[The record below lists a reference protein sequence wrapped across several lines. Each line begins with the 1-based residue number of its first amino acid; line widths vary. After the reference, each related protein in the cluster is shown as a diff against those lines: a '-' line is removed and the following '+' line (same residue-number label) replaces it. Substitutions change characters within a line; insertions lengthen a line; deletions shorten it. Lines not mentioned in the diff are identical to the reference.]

1 MKSIASGPTDVA
13 MTELTIGQA
22 FDDAVAKW
30 GDRSALVVPHQ
41 GVRWTWSQL
50 GERVDAFARAL
61 VRLGFQSGDRV
72 GIWATNQW
80 EWIVTQHA
88 TAKIGVILVSINP
101 AYRLSE
107 LEYVLN
113 KVGCRGL
120 VTGVRF
126 KTSDYIAMLQELIP
140 ELDRSP
146 AGKTKSARVPSLHTV
161 IRLGDTTTPGM
172 FNFNSLL
179 EAELGNS
186 NASASDALT
195 AIGQRLSNHDA
206 INIQFTSGTT
216 GSPGW

>member
-1 MKSIASGPTDVA
+1 MKSIASGPADVA

-30 GDRSALVVPHQ
+30 GDRLALVVPHQ
-41 GVRWTWSQL
+41 SVRWTWSQL

-126 KTSDYIAMLQELIP
+126 KTSDYISMLQELFSEMDCP
-140 ELDRSP
+140 
-146 AGKTKSARVPSLHTV
+146 
-161 IRLGDTTTPGM
+161 RLGKPNRQSSVTQYRDSTGRRDDT
-172 FNFNSLL
+172 
-179 EAELGNS
+179 
-186 NASASDALT
+186 
-195 AIGQRLSNHDA
+195 RHV
-206 INIQFTSGTT
+206 
-216 GSPGW
+216 